1 MIKCNLSKI
10 MGEKRVTATEVAEK
24 TGITRGT
31 LRRLYH
37 ETAQRVDL
45 DVLDKLC
52 DYFDC
57 EPGDILTREK
67 E

>member
-1 MIKCNLSKI
+1 
-10 MGEKRVTATEVAEK
+10 MGEKRVTATEVSEK

-52 DYFDC
+52 EFFDC
-57 EPGDILTREK
+57 EPGDLLTRVK
-67 E
+67 

>member
-1 MIKCNLSKI
+1 
-10 MGEKRVTATEVAEK
+10 MGEKKVTATEVSER

-52 DYFDC
+52 DYFEC
-57 EPGDILTREK
+57 EPGDLLTRSK
-67 E
+67 AQ